1 MPRTDI
7 QQVSAGVYLVA
18 GSNTNWVIVKDGG
31 SATLIDS
38 GYPKDYD
45 GVLDSMASVGVAP
58 GDVVSLLITHAHT
71 DHIGAAERLRTDH
84 RTPVL
89 MHFTELAHARRDVLQ
104 QVSIGRV
111 VSQAWRPGVLPWA
124 VHALRAGGTADV
136 PVRAP
141 TAFTSAGPLDLPG
154 SPVPFHTPGHT
165 DGHCAYHLPDHGIL
179 ITGDALVTAHPT
191 SSTDGPQ
198 LLPRMFHQD
207 RTRALAS
214 LSVLEKVEADLILPG
229 HGPAYRGSAAVAVR
243 LAREA
248 AGGRA

>member
-1 MPRTDI
+1 M
-7 QQVSAGVYLVA
+7 A

-179 ITGDALVTAHPT
+179 ITGDALVTAHHVIDRRAST
-191 SSTDGPQ
+191 SAQDVPPGPHES
-198 LLPRMFHQD
+198 PRLAF
-207 RTRALAS
+207 RTGEGGGRPHPS
-214 LSVLEKVEADLILPG
+214 RPWS
-229 HGPAYRGSAAVAVR
+229 AYRGSAAVAVR